1 VTAGA
6 RPAGGIARI
15 KGAVSPRA
23 RVTGFSLALSVA
35 GLAAFLALRPSL
47 HATTAPLSVP
57 WPIFAFAYFLAEI
70 KVIEVHYRRE
80 THSFSL
86 SEVPAIIGLFFVDGQ
101 TYILGLIVGAV
112 AALLVARQ
120 PAAKILFNLSHF
132 VLGSILG
139 LAVFHAIWT
148 SGGAP
153 GPISWLAAFG
163 ATLTT
168 TAVGSIAI
176 ATVITLSGGAP
187 QFQRLP
193 QMLQVGGMF
202 AITNTSLALLAVD
215 ILWDDPLAIWLVGI
229 PVVTMFVAYRAYLS
243 ERQKHESLEL
253 LYESSQIFRR
263 SPEIDSAILAL
274 LEHARLMFHSDRAE
288 IIIVATEE
296 NQPPLRTAAGPGDRR
311 EVMVPA
317 PERSPLL
324 EHLRA
329 DPHPYV
335 YVPGADL
342 PSSGERLFRFAMV
355 SPLQGEAG
363 LLGAMLVADRMGDSD
378 EYDQDQLR
386 MLETVANQAAAAL
399 ENGQLEQSLTELSRV
414 KEELR
419 HQAYHDPLTGLANRV
434 LFLQAVDARVTASDG
449 SDPSV
454 ASDGAG
460 PEDARVPV
468 VLFLDLDDFKM
479 VNDTVGHGFG
489 DRLLQGVAERITRSI
504 REDDLAARLGGD
516 EFAVLLADTLDLR
529 QATLIADRIA
539 ASLRLPFRLG
549 GREFIIGAS
558 VGVAAGHPGQQA
570 DEILRNAD
578 VAMYAAKAGGKGQLS
593 VWDPDMH
600 AGIIDRHELSTDL
613 SRAIAQDELEVHYQP
628 LVALDAHGVIGFE
641 ALARWNHPTRGP
653 LSPELFVPL
662 AEESGAVVNLGSF
675 VLRSACAQTVA
686 WSSRPGLETL
696 AISVN
701 LSPHQVRRADFT
713 DEVLRTLA
721 ETGLDPHR
729 LVLEM
734 TETAMFSDI
743 DATISKLQA
752 LRQRGV
758 RIAVDDFG
766 TGYSSLRWLR
776 QFPVDILK
784 VAREFIVEAVDKVDQ
799 SEEWA
804 FAHAIVAL
812 GKTLGLTIVAEG
824 IETVDQRDRLQLLG
838 CDYGQGFLF
847 SKAVPAQ
854 AVPDTV
860 SEINARSGRPRRLM
874 TTRGVSAVA

>member
-1 VTAGA
+1 MG
-6 RPAGGIARI
+6 
-15 KGAVSPRA
+15 
-23 RVTGFSLALSVA
+23 GFSVALAVA
-35 GLAAFLALRPSL
+35 AVAVFYALGPWL
-47 HATTAPLSVP
+47 HPTTAPLQIP
-57 WPIFAFAYFLAEI
+57 WPLFALTYFLAEI
-70 KVIEVHYRRE
+70 RVIEVHFRGE

-86 SEVPAIIGLFFVDGQ
+86 SEVPAVIGLFFVDGPA
-101 TYILGLIVGAV
+101 YILALTLGSL
-112 AALLVARQ
+112 AALVVARQ

-132 VLGSILG
+132 VLGSVLG
-139 LAVFHAIWT
+139 LAVFQVL
-148 SGGAP
+148 SMSVGYP
-153 GPISWLAAFG
+153 GPITWMAAF
-163 ATLTT
+163 AAALTT
-168 TAVGSIAI
+168 TVVGSVAI
-176 ATVITLSGGAP
+176 ATVITLSGGTP

-193 QMLQVGGMF
+193 QMVQVGGMF
-202 AITNTSLALLAVD
+202 AITNTSLALLAVN
-215 ILWDDPLAIWLVGI
+215 ILWEDPLAIWLVGV
-229 PVVTMFVAYRAYLS
+229 PVVTIFVAYRAYLS

-263 SPEIDSAILAL
+263 SPELDSAVLAL

-288 IIIVATEE
+288 IIVVATTEGE
-296 NQPPLRTAAGPGDRR
+296 PPFRTVAGPGDHR

-317 PERSPLL
+317 PERASLI
-324 EHLRA
+324 ERLRS
-329 DPHPYV
+329 DPQPYIF
-335 YVPGADL
+335 VPGSDL

-363 LLGAMLVADRMGDSD
+363 LLGAMLVADRTGDSD
-378 EYDQDQLR
+378 NYEPDQLR

-414 KEELR
+414 KEEL
-419 HQAYHDPLTGLANRV
+419 HYQAFHDPLTGLANRL
-434 LFLQAVDARVTASDG
+434 LFLQAVDARLVGADSSGTPDLPAADASAV
-449 SDPSV
+449 P
-454 ASDGAG
+454 
-460 PEDARVPV
+460 RVPV

-489 DRLLQGVAERITRSI
+489 DRLLKGVAERIVASI
-504 REDDLAARLGGD
+504 RDGDLAARLGGD
-516 EFAVLLADTLDLR
+516 EFAILLADAPDLR
-529 QATLIADRIA
+529 DAMLIANRIA

-558 VGVAAGHPGQQA
+558 VGVAAGHPGQRA
-570 DEILRNAD
+570 DEVLRNAD
-578 VAMYAAKAGGKGQLS
+578 VAMYAAKARGKSQLS
-593 VWDPDMH
+593 VWDPNMH
-600 AGIIDRHELSTDL
+600 AAIIDRHELSTDL
-613 SRAIAQDELEVHYQP
+613 SRAIAQGELEVHYQP
-628 LVALDAHGVIGFE
+628 LVALDARGVIGFE
-641 ALARWNHPTRGP
+641 ALVRWNHPTRGP

-662 AEESGAVVNLGSF
+662 AEESGAVITLGSF
-675 VLRSACAQTVA
+675 VLRSACEQAVA
-686 WSSRPGLETL
+686 WSSTSEFASF

-701 LSPHQVRRADFT
+701 LSPNQVHRADFT

-721 ETGLDPHR
+721 DTGLDPHR

-752 LRQRGV
+752 LRRSGV

-784 VAREFIVEAVDKVDQ
+784 VAREFVVDQ
-799 SEEWA
+799 PADDDPSEEWA

-824 IETVDQRDRLQLLG
+824 IETHAQRDRLQLLG

-847 SKAVPAQ
+847 SRAVAAESVPAMV
-854 AVPDTV
+854 AEVNY
-860 SEINARSGRPRRLM
+860 EFARPRILKAP
-874 TTRGVSAVA
+874 RGPSAVA